1 MTKIRVTFSYKLTN
15 NIRTTFE
22 VRNLQEKDPMRYR
35 RLALSR
41 LLEMGYTRVDITN
54 IEIMEWLNE
63 KDKV

>member
-15 NIRTTFE
+15 NIRITFE

-54 IEIMEWLNE
+54 IEIME
-63 KDKV
+63 